1 MTYIGL
7 GRRFVAWL
15 VDGLITGL
23 AWVPFAETSSV
34 DGTYSIRWEGI
45 DFVIPLLITLAYF
58 VLLEGAFG
66 ATIGKLVLGIRVR
79 ALDGTRIGFGA
90 AAIRNLARVVDG
102 FPYLIPYLVGAI
114 AVSRSETDQRLG
126 DRWAKTVVVLVGTE
140 SKACPRSR
148 PRCRPRPTPSACRSP
163 PPGAA
168 PPPTEPS
175 LPPPP
180 PVATSADRASRGPG
194 GRCTRC
200 PRRRADRRDPRRAS
214 GRSRPSAA
222 RSPRPPTS
230 WRRRRR

>member
-34 DGTYSIRWEGI
+34 DGTYSIRWEGV
-45 DFVIPLLITLAYF
+45 DFLIPLLITLAYF

-66 ATIGKLVLGIRVR
+66 ATVGKLVLGIRVR

-114 AVSRSETDQRLG
+114 AVSRSEIDQRLG

-140 SKACPRSR
+140 SKAVHAVAAPM
-148 PRCRPRPTPSACRSP
+148 PTSPDPFGMPAP
-163 PPGAA
+163 PPGAT

-180 PVATSADRASRGPG
+180 T
-194 GRCTRC
+194 
-200 PRRRADRRDPRRAS
+200 
-214 GRSRPSAA
+214 
-222 RSPRPPTS
+222 
-230 WRRRRR
+230 

>member
-34 DGTYSIRWEGI
+34 DGTYSIRWEGV
-45 DFVIPLLITLAYF
+45 DFLIPLLITLAYF

-66 ATIGKLVLGIRVR
+66 ATVGKLVLGIRVR

-90 AAIRNLARVVDG
+90 AAIRNLARVVDA
-102 FPYLIPYLVGAI
+102 FPYVIPYLVGAI
-114 AVSRSETDQRLG
+114 AVSRSDIDQRLG

-140 SKACPRSR
+140 SKAASGVAMPAS
-148 PRCRPRPTPSACRSP
+148 PDPFGMPSP

-168 PPPTEPS
+168 PPDTDHT

-180 PVATSADRASRGPG
+180 P
-194 GRCTRC
+194 
-200 PRRRADRRDPRRAS
+200 
-214 GRSRPSAA
+214 
-222 RSPRPPTS
+222 
-230 WRRRRR
+230 

>member
-15 VDGLITGL
+15 VDVLITGL

-34 DGTYSIRWEGI
+34 DGTYSIRWDGV
-45 DFVIPLLITLAYF
+45 DFLIPLLITLAYF

-66 ATIGKLVLGIRVR
+66 ATLGKLVLGIRVR

-90 AAIRNLARVVDG
+90 AAIRNLARVVDA
-102 FPYLIPYLVGAI
+102 FPYVIPYLVGAI

-140 SKACPRSR
+140 SKGV
-148 PRCRPRPTPSACRSP
+148 PTATMPASPDPFGLPSPPGEAPPGSAPPSA
-163 PPGAA
+163 GA
-168 PPPTEPS
+168 T

-180 PVATSADRASRGPG
+180 
-194 GRCTRC
+194 
-200 PRRRADRRDPRRAS
+200 
-214 GRSRPSAA
+214 
-222 RSPRPPTS
+222 
-230 WRRRRR
+230 

>member
-7 GRRFVAWL
+7 GRRFVAWV

-23 AWVPFAETSSV
+23 AWLPFAETSSV
-34 DGTYSIRWEGI
+34 DGTYSIRWDGI
-45 DFVIPLLITLAYF
+45 DFLIPLLITLAYF

-66 ATIGKLVLGIRVR
+66 ATVGKVVLGIRVR

-114 AVSRSETDQRLG
+114 AVSRSDIDQRLG

-140 SKACPRSR
+140 SKGAPAVTMPAS
-148 PRCRPRPTPSACRSP
+148 PDPFGMPAP
-163 PPGAA
+163 PPGA
-168 PPPTEPS
+168 PPPSAEPS

-180 PVATSADRASRGPG
+180 P
-194 GRCTRC
+194 
-200 PRRRADRRDPRRAS
+200 
-214 GRSRPSAA
+214 
-222 RSPRPPTS
+222 
-230 WRRRRR
+230 

>member
-34 DGTYSIRWEGI
+34 DGTYSIRWEGV
-45 DFVIPLLITLAYF
+45 DFLIPLLITLAYF

-66 ATIGKLVLGIRVR
+66 ATVGKLVLGIRVR

-114 AVSRSETDQRLG
+114 AVSRSEIDQRLG
-126 DRWAKTVVVLVGTE
+126 DRWARTVVVLVGTE
-140 SKACPRSR
+140 SKAVPAAAAAM
-148 PRCRPRPTPSACRSP
+148 PTSPDPFGMPAP

-180 PVATSADRASRGPG
+180 P
-194 GRCTRC
+194 
-200 PRRRADRRDPRRAS
+200 
-214 GRSRPSAA
+214 
-222 RSPRPPTS
+222 
-230 WRRRRR
+230 

>member
-15 VDGLITGL
+15 VDGLIAGL

-34 DGTYSIRWEGI
+34 DGTYSIRWEGV
-45 DFVIPLLITLAYF
+45 DFLIPLLITLAYF

-66 ATIGKLVLGIRVR
+66 ATVGKVVLGIRVR

-90 AAIRNLARVVDG
+90 SAIRNLARVVDG
-102 FPYLIPYLVGAI
+102 FPYFIPYLVGAI

-140 SKACPRSR
+140 SKGAPAAAMPAS
-148 PRCRPRPTPSACRSP
+148 PDPFGLPS

-168 PPPTEPS
+168 PPGSTPPS
-175 LPPPP
+175 AGAALPPPP
-180 PVATSADRASRGPG
+180 P
-194 GRCTRC
+194 
-200 PRRRADRRDPRRAS
+200 
-214 GRSRPSAA
+214 
-222 RSPRPPTS
+222 
-230 WRRRRR
+230 